1 MNTDD
6 APQVVRDFAAARIS
20 HPTIDAALADALR
33 KTRAGATRNF
43 VLLYGPSGVGKTALL
58 QRLVRDVEGR
68 ERARMAADPQ
78 LRPVI
83 HMSASG
89 PTGPFDL
96 FSFFLDALA
105 KLGEPAVDDRK
116 VRWQP
121 GRPGQLRLRSPE
133 DARRQFREATKD
145 RKTRVAVIDE
155 SYHLRHGIRTEEAL
169 LERMDLLKS
178 LAEETGIVF
187 VLAGT
192 YQMLELRNVSE
203 QLGRRAAEVHFPR
216 YAATDEGQKGFGL
229 AYARLLKKIG
239 HPVDPDVDSYVF
251 DMFERTVGC
260 VGHLKDWLVE
270 ALWMAVDDGAPLSR
284 RHLEQRRPHIDAV
297 IRAAEVIAEGER
309 DVEET
314 PEKQARLRALLG
326 FARPDVELPGEA
338 IGAAAT
344 DGSSAERRT
353 PASPDPER
361 SARSRRGPKP
371 GRRRV
376 VRDRARA

>member
-1 MNTDD
+1 MDLD
-6 APQVVRDFAAARIS
+6 CAPQIVRDFADARVS
-20 HPTIDAALADALR
+20 HPTIDASLADLLR

-58 QRLVRDVEGR
+58 ERLVRDVEAR

-96 FSFFLDALA
+96 FAFFLDALER
-105 KLGEPAVDDRK
+105 LGEPAVDDRK

-121 GRPGQLRLRSPE
+121 GRPGQLRLRTTE
-133 DARRQFREATKD
+133 DARRQFREATRD
-145 RKTRVAVIDE
+145 CKTRVAVIDE
-155 SYHLRHGIRTEEAL
+155 SYHLRHGIRTEAAL

-178 LAEETGIVF
+178 LAQETGIVF

-216 YAATDEGQKGFGL
+216 YAPTKEGQAGFGL
-229 AYARLLKKIG
+229 AYARLLRKTG

-251 DMFERTVGC
+251 DLFERTLGC

-270 ALWMAVDDGAPLSR
+270 ALWMAVEEGAPLSR

-326 FARPDVELPGEA
+326 FDRPDLPVADAGA
-338 IGAAAT
+338 GAAGDHPRKAPEA
-344 DGSSAERRT
+344 AEPGTEPRPRR
-353 PASPDPER
+353 R
-361 SARSRRGPKP
+361 PKP